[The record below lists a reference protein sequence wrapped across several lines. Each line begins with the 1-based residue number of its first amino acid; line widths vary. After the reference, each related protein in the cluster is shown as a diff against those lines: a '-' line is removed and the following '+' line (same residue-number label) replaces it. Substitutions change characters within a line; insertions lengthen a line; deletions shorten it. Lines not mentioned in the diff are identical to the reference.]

1 MILILELFGSDT
13 QKFTL
18 FQDKKIISEEFKDKK
33 NREMLSLIDSFL
45 QKNHLTPKN
54 LEAIVLV
61 LAKAS
66 FTSARIATVIANT
79 FAYVLNIKVLIVKN
93 FSMND
98 LSKISEQIKHT
109 KNGKYVSAFYSAKP
123 NIN

>member
-66 FTSARIATVIANT
+66 FTSARIATVIVNT